1 MRSVFG
7 DERSLASPGKRSSGV
22 GVAGYIVALCIPKS
36 VSLYYTY
43 TIVRSSGPRAEGQ
56 WGPTRWFD
64 GSVGS
69 SNSGIEVAQNE
80 FGGARWSRRS

>member
-43 TIVRSSGPRAEGQ
+43 IVVRSSGRRAEGQ
-56 WGPTRWFD
+56 
-64 GSVGS
+64 
-69 SNSGIEVAQNE
+69 
-80 FGGARWSRRS
+80 

>member
-7 DERSLASPGKRSSGV
+7 DERSLASPGKRCAGV

-43 TIVRSSGPRAEGQ
+43 IVVRSSGRRAEGQ
-56 WGPTRWFD
+56 
-64 GSVGS
+64 
-69 SNSGIEVAQNE
+69 
-80 FGGARWSRRS
+80 